1 MTQPHRPRSDKQP
14 PMPHDTGGAAKW
26 RKAAFSLSIGFTM
39 LAFLVI
45 GVLAYVPGMT
55 TYQEGLILFAEL
67 GVGVMLVAGIAWMLA
82 ASLRKPSDH

>member
-1 MTQPHRPRSDKQP
+1 MSDEHGP
-14 PMPHDTGGAAKW
+14 
-26 RKAAFSLSIGFTM
+26 SLEELTRARIPYVAG
-39 LAFLVI
+39 LGLVVLVI

-82 ASLRKPSDH
+82 SRLRKPSDH